1 MGQVLHGSATTTHAV
16 RAVIQRSKASIQEL
30 SQRYGINPKTVQ
42 KWRKRSSVGDAP
54 MGPKERRSTVLS
66 AGEEALIVAFRKHT
80 LLPLDD
86 CLYAL
91 QATIPH
97 QTRSSLHRLFQRH
110 GISRLPSVEGDK
122 PKKRFKEYPIGYV
135 HIDIAEVRTEDGKLH
150 MFVAIDRVTKFAF
163 AELHERATRRTA
175 ADFLRRLIEAVPY
188 KIHTVLTDNGTHFT
202 TPGNALSAAT
212 EIRAVIEAGEP
223 FRAHAFEL
231 ACARAGIDHRLT
243 KPNHPWTNGQVERM
257 NRTIKEA
264 TVRRYYYDS
273 HDRLRAHLA
282 DFLAA
287 YNFAKRLKTLKGLT
301 PYEYICKLWTE
312 EPKRFRLDPIH
323 HMPGLSI

>member
-1 MGQVLHGSATTTHAV
+1 MGQVLHGCATTTHAV
-16 RAVIQRSKASIQEL
+16 RAAIQRSEASVQEL
-30 SQRYGINPKTVQ
+30 SQRYGINSKTVR
-42 KWRKRSSVGDAP
+42 KWRKRRSVEDAS

-66 AGEEALIVAFRKHT
+66 AEEEALIVAFRKHT

-97 QTRSSLHRLFQRH
+97 LTRSSLHRLFQRH
-110 GISRLPSVEGDK
+110 GVSRLPSVEGDK
-122 PKKRFKEYPIGYV
+122 PKKRFKDYPIGYV
-135 HIDIAEVRTEDGKLH
+135 HIDIAEVRTEDGKLY
-150 MFVAIDRVTKFAF
+150 MFVAIDRVSKFAF
-163 AELHERATRRTA
+163 AELHEQATRRSA
-175 ADFLRRLIEAVPY
+175 ADFLRRLIATVPY

-202 TPGNALSAAT
+202 TPGNERSAVA
-212 EIRAVIEAGEP
+212 EIKDAIAEGEL
-223 FRAHAFEL
+223 FRAHAFEF
-231 ACARAGIDHRLT
+231 ACAKAGIDHRLT

-282 DFLAA
+282 DFLNA
-287 YNFAKRLKTLKGLT
+287 YNFAKRLKTLSGLT
-301 PYEYICKLWTE
+301 PYEAICKLWTE
-312 EPKRFRLDPIH
+312 QPGRFRINPVH
-323 HMPGLSI
+323 HMPGLYI